1 MAGKYLRDDIWTF
14 FSFTVLGVC
23 LTQFVPVLT
32 SPKLAAL
39 PQLRNSMFAFACAI
53 CFLRMLKIAL
63 LLCFGRE
70 ASTKILLVET
80 RARGSCI
87 VEYAF
92 KTPREV
98 LFFGRRQMFHRNAD
112 LDVLYLPLFPSF
124 HLVAWEDKWPA

>member
-1 MAGKYLRDDIWTF
+1 M
-14 FSFTVLGVC
+14 
-23 LTQFVPVLT
+23 PVLS

-39 PQLRNSMFAFACAI
+39 PRLRNGMFAIACAM

-70 ASTKILLVET
+70 ASTKILFVET

-87 VEYAF
+87 VEYAL

-98 LFFGRRQMFHRNAD
+98 VIFGRRQIFHRNAD

-124 HLVAWEDKWPA
+124 HFVA